1 MLDTRLNRFAALT
14 TQVIEHPALM
24 AAKSMILRLVE
35 QSSYL
40 REPVNGVLTGAPGC
54 GKTTV
59 CDLVIATLHQEPVS
73 TELGTQVQR
82 TAIYVSVPSPVTI
95 GAVATE
101 ILRALGDMR
110 PESGTAAQKTARIS
124 HLLKVSG
131 TKVILLDE
139 FQHLFTL
146 STGTNLISPKVKEVQ
161 NWVKALIN
169 NSRVPIVL
177 IGMPDCKELVN
188 HDPQLRR
195 RFSRHANLLDLP
207 LRGEDGASPFHSFA
221 SSFADRSQELLML
234 TALPDIRKGDFGL
247 RLFAA
252 TSGNPSQIAMFYR
265 EASSGALEHSRSE
278 VCVNDFAVVFDEN
291 NSFTCK
297 MGDTNPFR
305 ASIDAVVTT
314 LRKEGDL

>member
-1 MLDTRLNRFAALT
+1 MLDTRFDRLSVVAN
-14 TQVIEHPALM
+14 QVIEHPALV

-35 QSSYL
+35 QSSYYK
-40 REPVNGVLTGAPGC
+40 EPVNGILTGAPGC

-59 CDLVIATLHQEPVS
+59 CDLVVAALHQDPIATEM
-73 TELGTQVQR
+73 GTQAQR

-101 ILRALGDMR
+101 ILKALGDLR
-110 PESGTAAQKTARIS
+110 PESGSAPQKTARLS

-146 STGTNLISPKVKEVQ
+146 STSTNLMSPKVREVQ
-161 NWVKALIN
+161 NWLKALIN
-169 NSRVPIVL
+169 SSRVPVVL
-177 IGMPDCKELVN
+177 IGMPDCKDLVT
-188 HDPQLRR
+188 HEPQLRR
-195 RFSRHANLLDLP
+195 RFSRHACLVNLP

-221 SSFADRSQELLML
+221 SSLANRTRDLLML
-234 TALPDIRKGDFGL
+234 TAMPDILKGEFGL

-252 TSGNPSQIAMFYR
+252 TSGNPSQVAMFYR
-265 EASSGALEHSRSE
+265 EAADYALTHSRSE
-278 VCVNDFAVVFDEN
+278 VSINDFALVFDEN
-291 NSFTCK
+291 TSFTCK

-305 ASIDAVVTT
+305 VPIDSVITT